1 MKFLYDQN
9 LAEFY
14 ELPHNNKFNIDR
26 QNINN
31 YDKHILK
38 VVLHY
43 CKALDIT
50 KKVEIEYEI
59 INNINNFEIDQSNDK
74 HPLLTLISFLDLQ
87 SHSILQ
93 SDIDDESYKYKD
105 IQDKNTL
112 CICIPNKSTFVSINS
127 SKYYT
132 VFSPNQECYYLKI
145 NVWEGQ
151 ELYDI
156 DSDIE
161 VFEDISTETKIQ
173 KNININSNETFEDIV
188 YNTMNEDS
196 LNILKSFV
204 DNLEIINNT
213 VINIQF
219 IVGHNYDINRL
230 ENEYGDITF
239 DLLDV
244 IKGNLI
250 SSNRFYSNKIIQKM
264 YSLDVCYWI
273 INECIKSKLWKVSNV
288 NNYDYIINAEE
299 ISHIFNF
306 IIFSSNIWLNYFK
319 KIYDISDNIKIN
331 ISDIYVAKN
340 IQKQHCGYLKEEEKQ
355 HFECIVRLNDEVD
368 ANGGSI
374 IVNDNIFNLH
384 QGDMFVYN
392 SLHKRQDELLITG
405 EIFYL
410 VFNINVLF

>member
-14 ELPHNNKFNIDR
+14 DLTHNNKFNIDR
-26 QNINN
+26 QNINK

-59 INNINNFEIDQSNDK
+59 MNNINNFEIDQSNDK

-161 VFEDISTETKIQ
+161 VFEDISTETKIETQ
-173 KNININSNETFEDIV
+173 KNINSNYITCSRITITSTS
-188 YNTMNEDS
+188 NTTIRCCCVDS
-196 LNILKSFV
+196 S
-204 DNLEIINNT
+204 
-213 VINIQF
+213 
-219 IVGHNYDINRL
+219 
-230 ENEYGDITF
+230 
-239 DLLDV
+239 
-244 IKGNLI
+244 
-250 SSNRFYSNKIIQKM
+250 
-264 YSLDVCYWI
+264 WI
-273 INECIKSKLWKVSNV
+273 IRS
-288 NNYDYIINAEE
+288 
-299 ISHIFNF
+299 
-306 IIFSSNIWLNYFK
+306 
-319 KIYDISDNIKIN
+319 
-331 ISDIYVAKN
+331 
-340 IQKQHCGYLKEEEKQ
+340 
-355 HFECIVRLNDEVD
+355 
-368 ANGGSI
+368 
-374 IVNDNIFNLH
+374 
-384 QGDMFVYN
+384 
-392 SLHKRQDELLITG
+392 
-405 EIFYL
+405 
-410 VFNINVLF
+410 